1 MENNENGIKKW
12 LNDNSWS
19 LLITFAFVVSAFAY
33 NTAEIKTA
41 RAEIFQV
48 REQLDKYPSE
58 QYFDLKFK
66 TQDEKLTTL
75 EKKIDDINA
84 ALNKHL
90 QEK

>member
-1 MENNENGIKKW
+1 MKGKNSTIKDW
-12 LNDNSWS
+12 LYNNSWN
-19 LLITFAFVVSAFAY
+19 LLITFTGIVFGFALLNSKVDANATTIY
-33 NTAEIKTA
+33 SLQMK
-41 RAEIFQV
+41 
-48 REQLDKYPSE
+48 LDRYPSE